1 MVTEHQVIAIIATQ
15 ANIVGEASV
24 PTPAQLAETI
34 TAIESTGL
42 VDLVVV
48 SGDNQEL
55 LATAQQMDAVNH
67 EFECIGVG
75 QAARADLVATLIDGV
90 ETFIDPDTWVLM
102 VDAAA
107 DNSQTAQVIAQ
118 AIQVVGVNP
127 AAKAV
132 HTKHASNL
140 MLFKAGAFT
149 AAGSLPVGG
158 SIDFAAI
165 G

>member
-24 PTPAQLAETI
+24 PSQAQLAETI

-55 LATAQQMDAVNH
+55 LNTAQQLDAVNH
-67 EFECIGVG
+67 EFVCIGVG

-90 ETFIDPDTWVLM
+90 ETFIDPETWVLM

-118 AIQVVGVNP
+118 AIQVVGVSP

-132 HTKHASNL
+132 HTKHPSNL
-140 MLFKAGAFT
+140 MLFKAGAFSV
-149 AAGSLPVGG
+149 AGSMPIAG
-158 SIDFAAI
+158 SIDLAAI